1 MTKEADTEGFSFPGP
16 AELAQCSPRPS
27 ARMPELPAQHSPFQ
41 RSPLLPPARCK
52 RTASINCSQLPV
64 LSVLQHTPV
73 AACPDGDVHTHVQC
87 LAHTHTLSPAG
98 SKQLLGVMPTLGC
111 QWETRS
117 PNSSW
122 KASRCCKQTRCL
134 WLCGISAGVEV

>member
-1 MTKEADTEGFSFPGP
+1 MTKEADTEGFSFPDP
-16 AELAQCSPRPS
+16 VELAERSPLRS
-27 ARMPELPAQHSPFQ
+27 TRMGELPAQHSPFQ
-41 RSPLLPPARCK
+41 RSPILPPACCK

-73 AACPDGDVHTHVQC
+73 PACPDGDVHTHVQC

-98 SKQLLGVMPTLGC
+98 SKQLLGVTPTFEC
-111 QWETRS
+111 QWGTHS

-122 KASRCCKQTRCL
+122 KPSRSYKQTRCL
-134 WLCGISAGVEV
+134 WLYGISAGVEV